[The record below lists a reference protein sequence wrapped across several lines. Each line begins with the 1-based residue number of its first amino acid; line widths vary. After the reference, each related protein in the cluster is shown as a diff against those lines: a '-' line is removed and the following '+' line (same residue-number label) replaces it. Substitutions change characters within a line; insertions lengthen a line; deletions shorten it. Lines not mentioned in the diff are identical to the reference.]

1 MSLTHTDYQMM
12 ARALR
17 LAKLGEYT
25 ARPNPM
31 VGCVITRDNKI
42 VGEGHHHQAG
52 TAHAEINALKQAGA
66 LAKGATAYVTLEP
79 CAHTGRTG
87 PCANALIDAQVQRV
101 VVAMRDPFPQVSG
114 KGISKLKAAGITVD
128 GPCLETQARA
138 LNIGFLTRVEDNRP
152 FVTLKMGMSLD
163 GKIAL
168 SNGLSQW
175 ITSAQARADVQ
186 LHRARSD
193 AILTGSGTVLA
204 DDPNLQVRIHEAPSA
219 LNEVLSINS
228 LAQFEQPLRV
238 VLDSQNRLSNQGM
251 LMASE
256 APVCVFNTFYN
267 DTIPQHNKQI
277 RIPLNGARLELPV
290 VMDKLAQMQINRVWV
305 EAGSGLAGALL
316 YAHCVD
322 EIVIYQAPVIL
333 GDKAQGAFA
342 ISDLTQLQDAV
353 KLTLKEQRTI
363 GPDQKFIFSLQP

>member
-1 MSLTHTDYQMM
+1 MSLSNFDYQMM

-31 VGCVITRDNKI
+31 VGCVITQQESI

-52 TAHAEINALKQAGA
+52 TAHAEINALQQAGTR
-66 LAKGATAYVTLEP
+66 AKAATAYVTLEP

-87 PCANALIDAQVQRV
+87 PCANALIDAGIGRV
-101 VVAMRDPFPQVSG
+101 VVAMRDPFPEVSG
-114 KGISKLKAAGITVD
+114 KGIARLKAAGIVVD
-128 GPCLETQARA
+128 GPCLEQQARE
-138 LNIGFLTRVEDNRP
+138 LNAGFLTRVEAKRP

-168 SNGLSQW
+168 SNGQSQW
-175 ITSAQARADVQ
+175 ITSSQARADVQ
-186 LHRARSD
+186 LHRAQSD

-204 DDPNLQVRIHEAPSA
+204 DNPNLQVRMNEAPQ
-219 LNEVLSINS
+219 VLKDVLLRNP

-238 VLDSQNRLSNQGM
+238 VLDSHNRVGEQGM
-251 LMASE
+251 FQSAN
-256 APVCVFNTFYN
+256 APVCVFNVIQN
-267 DTIPQHNKQI
+267 DALPTHNKQI
-277 RIPLNGARLELPV
+277 RIPLVAERPNLS
-290 VMDKLAQMQINRVWV
+290 VMMEKLAQMQLNRVWV

-316 YAHCVD
+316 EGHCVD
-322 EIVIYQAPVIL
+322 ELVLYQAPVIL

-353 KLTLKEQRTI
+353 KFTLKEQRTI
-363 GPDQKFIFSLQP
+363 GPDQKFIFSLEP